1 MRFRLPFKFK
11 LMVILAF
18 SALLITS
25 GVFIGN
31 KFKPTVKQYKSVPLS
46 PEDNKSALKFQ
57 LQESIVNGMSKKM
70 EFIPLEVD
78 LTEKII
84 IDESWGQLAVFK
96 KLQNIEYFGKGI
108 YAIDLSTITK
118 DSVIVDTNNNAITIY
133 ISKPFVKTC
142 SLQEEKT
149 LFQSTEKGLLR
160 FGEITL
166 TSQEQMTI
174 NKEVNE
180 RMMERMKDKELNS
193 KAMESSKI
201 MIRDFVLSLSE
212 ALIPQPYEVIIEF
225 KL

>member
-1 MRFRLPFKFK
+1 MKFRLPFKFK

-31 KFKPTVKQYKSVPLS
+31 KFKPTVKQYKSMPLS

-118 DSVIVDTNNNAITIY
+118 DSVIVDTTNNAITLY

-166 TSQEQMTI
+166 TSQEQMAI

-201 MIRDFVLSLSE
+201 MIRDFILSLSE
-212 ALIPQPYEVIIEF
+212 ALIPQPYEIIIEF